1 MIERREKHGQYVRN
15 WLNPPPICS
24 GGTETVSGGMKIHT
38 FTSSGSLN
46 VHRGGD
52 LEVMVVGG
60 GGGGASASGG
70 GGGAGGLI
78 HNRQYRVFS
87 KASEGLAGTRFLN
100 DANLVS
106 YWKMADANDVK
117 GANNGSQTGVTFGSS
132 YGKFGDGGDFNG
144 TSSKIEI
151 TDASS
156 LKPTGSYTISCWMKR
171 SSSTDYGVLFQ
182 NYNSYSGVNYGYQ
195 LTHNNAHKASYFQK
209 TGASTYSS
217 ITGSTTIDD
226 GNWHNIISVYDGSY
240 IYLYVDG
247 KSDATPVACVGTY
260 YYTTM
265 YPTIGTQHYGT
276 SPYYSYYY
284 DGSLDDIAI
293 FSRALSAEEV
303 SELYNGSASP
313 ISVIIGAGGTAAP
326 VGGSA
331 TNGGD
336 STFASLIAYG
346 GGKGGLNG
354 DGNYGGNGGS
364 GGGAG
369 EDINNYG
376 TGVTGQGNRGGAS
389 NDSAPN
395 YGAGGG
401 GGAGAVGGSG
411 TSTTA
416 GNGGDGLEIN
426 ISGTA
431 TYYAGGGG
439 GGAFQGSNSTGGQGG
454 GGAGKGGDAAGG
466 AGTANTGGGGGAGGY
481 QTTDQAGGAGGSGI
495 VIIRYP
501 LS

>member
-38 FTSSGSLN
+38 FTSSGTLT

-52 LEVMVVGG
+52 LEVLVVGG
-60 GGGGASASGG
+60 GGGGAGGCGG
-70 GGGAGGLI
+70 GGGAGGLV

-117 GANNGSQTGVTFGSS
+117 GTNNGTGSNMS
-132 YGKFGDGGDFNG
+132 YSAGKFSNAGDFNG
-144 TSSKIEI
+144 SSSKI
-151 TDASS
+151 TLPDNASLRPS
-156 LKPTGSYTISCWMKR
+156 SAFTISAWIKK
-171 SSSTDYGVLFQ
+171 SSGTDTYMIFNNFAGGA
-182 NYNSYSGVNYGYQ
+182 YYGYQ
-195 LTHNNAHKASYFQK
+195 FTVSGHNLRIWVKSTSEIAFS
-209 TGASTYSS
+209 GASTV
-217 ITGSTTIDD
+217 DD
-226 GNWHNIISVYDGSY
+226 NVWHNGVATWDGSNLR
-240 IYLYVDG
+240 LYVDG
-247 KSDATPVACVGTY
+247 KLDATPTACTSISY
-260 YYTTM
+260 TTTM
-265 YPTIGTQHYGT
+265 YPVIGMQYV
-276 SPYYSYYY
+276 SSVYYPFN
-284 DGSLDDIAI
+284 GSIDDVAL

-313 ISVIIGAGGTAAP
+313 ISIAIGAGGAAAP

-481 QTTDQAGGAGGSGI
+481 QTADQAGGAGGSGI
-495 VIIRYP
+495 VIVRYP